1 MASPPV
7 AMAKKTT
14 FEDALDK
21 LEEIAVELED
31 GDLSLDAALKK
42 FDEGVKMAAL
52 CNEKLADAQQKV
64 DLLLKKGGALSA
76 VPFQPRNDESDQK

>member
-1 MASPPV
+1 
-7 AMAKKTT
+7 MAKKTT
-14 FEDALDK
+14 FEEALAK

-52 CNEKLADAQQKV
+52 CNEKLEVAQQKV
-64 DLLLKKGGALSA
+64 DLLIKKGGALSA
-76 VPFQPRNDESDQK
+76 VPFRPLNDEPDQE